1 MQIKAVAVAVLCQR
15 EDFVFVIEMADDT
28 GFFQPPRDQSS
39 RLFALELVD
48 KAKPDQIIQPHF
60 YGQGAAAGVAVAAQS
75 VMIAMPGVEPV
86 NVGRSKWNAAHHARR
101 LTQDEVGSG
110 VS

>member
-28 GFFQPPRDQSS
+28 GFFQPPR
-39 RLFALELVD
+39 ELVD